1 MKMNTKYFGAFG
13 LFLLVSVLIVGPA
26 WSMSSVSFKVAN
38 QGTTLA
44 STPVV
49 LFTSYGKL
57 EGTTNQ
63 QGQVSFQIDRGKGFW
78 VEINGS
84 RLNKFFEVDTVPAV
98 LDVAQIGTMIW
109 NGGK

>member
-1 MKMNTKYFGAFG
+1 M
-13 LFLLVSVLIVGPA
+13 LVTVMIAGPA
-26 WSMSSVSFKVAN
+26 WSASAVSFKVEDR
-38 QGTTLA
+38 GTTLA
-44 STPVV
+44 NTPVV

-57 EGTTNQ
+57 EGTTSQ

-84 RLNKFFEVDTVPAV
+84 RLNRFFEVGTVPAV

-109 NGGK
+109 KGGK